1 MTMPE
6 HSNNPSTPAT
16 NHDLASAA
24 NAVSEFHGDEN
35 DDIFTWERAIK
46 TTSAIFTLDEKAQLK
61 LISCRLR
68 GKASQFLSNALTDA
82 PWLTAEE
89 LLNRLKKQFS
99 NTTANHKRLNQ
110 FLAIKT
116 VSSRKAYEEMLDL
129 ATDTYQRRSISEESL
144 IRLTIT
150 KCPPMLRSMFI
161 KYTYND
167 GYWYEFLKEARQN
180 AWVAFADEQMAFND
194 QMTSH
199 DQIYEIRNQKY
210 AGKKYN
216 GKNQNNQK
224 KNKLLNTRTMLS
236 QHGRVQT
243 HRNHEKKRKQKIC

>member
-6 HSNNPSTPAT
+6 NSSNPLAPSK

-24 NAVSEFHGDEN
+24 NAASEFHGDEN

-46 TTSAIFTLDEKAQLK
+46 TTSAIFTLDEKTQLK
-61 LISCRLR
+61 LFSCKLK
-68 GKASQFLSNALTDA
+68 GKASQLLSNALTDA

-116 VSSRKAYEEMLDL
+116 VSSRKSYEEMLDL
-129 ATDTYQRRSISEESL
+129 ATDNYQRRSISEESL
-144 IRLTIT
+144 IRLTKT
-150 KCPPMLRSMFI
+150 KCLPMLKSMFI
-161 KYTYND
+161 KYTYNY
-167 GYWYEFLKEARQN
+167 GYWYKSLKKASQP

-194 QMTSH
+194 QITYH
-199 DQIYEIRNQKY
+199 D
-210 AGKKYN
+210 
-216 GKNQNNQK
+216 
-224 KNKLLNTRTMLS
+224 
-236 QHGRVQT
+236 
-243 HRNHEKKRKQKIC
+243 